1 MATKTNWTVFI
12 VYSSRSF
19 FNTVRIIQKRRKEM
33 KVLIATKNPGKVE
46 GARRALAHYFNDVEI
61 EGVKVESNVSE
72 QPVGKETYIGA
83 VNRVDN
89 LIKYAKSNN
98 INADLYMSVESGLT
112 EDLGFWAITNIAVIK
127 NNKGEMGVGTS
138 ASFPVPKKH
147 VENVIKNTLATVM
160 DELFNETD
168 LRSST
173 GGVGI
178 LTKDVISRIDL
189 NTQAFIMALT
199 PFINRETWLDTND
212 ENELI

>member
-1 MATKTNWTVFI
+1 
-12 VYSSRSF
+12 
-19 FNTVRIIQKRRKEM
+19 M

>member
-1 MATKTNWTVFI
+1 
-12 VYSSRSF
+12 
-19 FNTVRIIQKRRKEM
+19 
-33 KVLIATKNPGKVE
+33 
-46 GARRALAHYFNDVEI
+46 
-61 EGVKVESNVSE
+61 
-72 QPVGKETYIGA
+72 
-83 VNRVDN
+83 
-89 LIKYAKSNN
+89 
-98 INADLYMSVESGLT
+98 
-112 EDLGFWAITNIAVIK
+112 
-127 NNKGEMGVGTS
+127 MGVGTS